1 MVRTLFTAAFMVAAF
16 SLVVAVPAD
25 AASLEPKNTKSA
37 GAKSARVKS
46 ASVDQGSGGHPQSRY
61 YRGGP
66 RVKGFVA
73 RRGGYSYTA
82 LDIVNTYGDSRSNF
96 GGASSYRDPSLDRQ
110 SSSGPFDHGFFF
122 DSGISPR
129 GGNSPYRN

>member
-1 MVRTLFTAAFMVAAF
+1 MFRTLFTAALLVAA
-16 SLVVAVPAD
+16 SCLMLSVPAD
-25 AASLEPKNTKSA
+25 A
-37 GAKSARVKS
+37 GARKS
-46 ASVDQGSGGHPQSRY
+46 ASANQVGGAHPKSPY

-73 RRGGYSYTA
+73 RRGGYSYSA
-82 LDIVNTYGDSRSNF
+82 ADSVNTYGDSRSNF
-96 GGASSYRDPSLDRQ
+96 GGASSYRDPFLDRQ

-129 GGNSPYRN
+129 GGNSPYLN